1 MQLDDGLTNLCA
13 MTLAWMLAASNR
25 PVRDRATKA
34 LVNLLTGRLA
44 ATARLV
50 DGFADVDDSYVVERV
65 YAVAYGVATRSHDPA
80 EVKILA
86 ERVYARV
93 FATGAPPVNIL
104 LRDYARGVVE
114 RVLYLEAPIDVDVS
128 RIRPPYHSAPPVF
141 PERGERRAAVAKSG
155 AQPT

>member
-1 MQLDDGLTNLCA
+1 
-13 MTLAWMLAASNR
+13 MTLAWTLAASNR

-50 DGFADVDDSYVVERV
+50 DGFADVDDPYVVERV
-65 YAVAYGVATRSHDPA
+65 YAVAYGVATRSHDPD

-104 LRDYARGVVE
+104 LRDYARGVD
-114 RVLYLEAPIDVDVS
+114 RAGAIPGGRLSTWTYPAYGRRTTARRRCS
-128 RIRPPYHSAPPVF
+128 RARRTWRRCCQV
-141 PERGERRAAVAKSG
+141 PEHN
-155 AQPT
+155 PT